1 MNIFLRRLWWVASA
15 EVPGQLIVSVVQGKH
30 YGG

>member
-1 MNIFLRRLWWVASA
+1 VNIFLRRLWGVASA
-15 EVPGQLIVSVVQGKH
+15 EVPGQLVVSVVQGKH